1 MPKNF
6 TIIIIGIVLVIIF
19 GFWVWNTREKD
30 VSVSE
35 TSFEQAFSRDG
46 LKTDTSIASIPLKKV
61 LSGGPGK
68 DGIPAIVNPKFVSI
82 EQAKKF
88 LTDDIS
94 GILLSRGRTAK
105 FYPYTILV
113 WHEVVNDTIEGV
125 AVVVTFCPLC
135 ASALVFDANI
145 DGKKETFGVSG
156 KIYESNLLMYDHDTE
171 SLWSQILGVAVVG
184 KKTGKKLTHVPFQLT
199 SFGDVRRRFS
209 QAEILST
216 DTGFSRDYTFYPYGD
231 YNKNEDI
238 YFPISITDTRLSP
251 KEPMFI
257 VDILGSSVAFKFL
270 DLKEG
275 VMARVSVG
283 KEEIT
288 AESKNGDIA
297 VKRADGTVIPGVLR
311 SMVFLG
317 DTPPGRRYC
326 VDEKL
331 MLLNCSKK
339 GSALII

>member
-19 GFWVWNTREKD
+19 GFWAWNTREKD
-30 VSVSE
+30 VSE
-35 TSFEQAFSRDG
+35 GLTSFEQAFSRDG
-46 LKTDTSIASIPLKKV
+46 LKTDTSIASIALEKV

-68 DGIPAIVNPKFVSI
+68 DGIPAITNPKFVSV

-94 GILLSRGRTAK
+94 GILLVRGQTTK

-113 WHEVVNDTIEGV
+113 WHEVVNDTIEGD

-135 ASALVFDANI
+135 ASALVFDANV

-156 KIYESNLLMYDHDTE
+156 KLYESNLLMYDHDTE
-171 SLWSQILGVAVVG
+171 SLWSQIIGEAVVG
-184 KKTGKKLTHVPFQLT
+184 KKTGKKLTHVPFQQV
-199 SFGDVRRRFS
+199 SFGDVRSRFS

-231 YNKNEDI
+231 YNENKDI
-238 YFPISITDTRLSP
+238 YFPISVTDTRLP
-251 KEPMFI
+251 LKEPMYI
-257 VDILGSSVAFKFL
+257 VDVLGSSVAFKFL
-270 DLKEG
+270 DLKGG
-275 VMARVSVG
+275 VTARVNVG

-288 AESKNGDIA
+288 AESKSGDVV
-297 VKRADGTVIPGVLR
+297 VKRANGTVIPGYYALWFSWAIHHQKDGIVW
-311 SMVFLG
+311 
-317 DTPPGRRYC
+317 T
-326 VDEKL
+326 
-331 MLLNCSKK
+331 KK
-339 GSALII
+339 